1 MDIMFMISRKEYEEI
16 VGVISKYCC
25 PCDYRHEHCAEVEC
39 DVQMI
44 CEILWEHLER
54 NSIESDEGK
63 AVMECT
69 REESGID
76 WNDELPFRK

>member
-1 MDIMFMISRKEYEEI
+1 MFTIKEEEYREI
-16 VGVISKYCC
+16 ASLIAKHCC
-25 PCDYRHEHCAEVEC
+25 PCMGKKWHCAEAEC